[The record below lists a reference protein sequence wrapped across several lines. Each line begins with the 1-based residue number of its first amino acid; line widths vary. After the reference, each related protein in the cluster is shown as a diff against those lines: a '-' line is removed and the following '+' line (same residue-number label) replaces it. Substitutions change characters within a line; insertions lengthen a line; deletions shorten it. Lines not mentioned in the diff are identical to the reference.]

1 MLKTNTLDN
10 ILYKDKHYIK
20 GASIEVDDRDV
31 NKLIRIGAI
40 AGEIKQPEV
49 KINVIKNPVEEKS
62 TIRIIDETPKAY
74 GLDTIDETKKKIEK
88 EFKEIKL
95 DPEIIDKIH
104 DENKRIKRKYTKR
117 SDNESGERRF

>member
-40 AGEIKQPEV
+40 SGEVKQPEV
-49 KINVIKNPVEEKS
+49 KINVIRNPVE
-62 TIRIIDETPKAY
+62 PKEE
-74 GLDTIDETKKKIEK
+74 IK
-88 EFKEIKL
+88 EVKL
-95 DPEIIDKIH
+95 DPEVIDKIH

-117 SDNESGERRF
+117 SNDAVTSSKDRGIKRDIY